1 MSPAQGE
8 ALDDVRWCVALAIL
22 SGRHGFIRFEEG
34 HHHSAF
40 HQAQDAASAGPSF
53 ATALPPDLTSTVHLS
68 PHTGGKVPRRL
79 VSPIMPPNPRR
90 RSHFPPQL
98 GSPSAPPAV
107 AHRGQV
113 VTAAHGSRDA
123 APAASPSS
131 AASDEPHGP
140 GPRENGEREAKGG
153 SQPSGRPALEA
164 EESKGSVASG
174 AGTQRGVL
182 KPSHRPSNSLA
193 SSVSSNPRRIA
204 DLGASSGAATPRV
217 LERHGTAESMSDLV
231 MNLMSNSRRGSDPGS
246 NHLASPAP
254 RRSAISLPSGG
265 HTRRATATTTSG
277 STRAEP
283 DQLLALL
290 AQVVA
295 SLFEG
300 GTVRVTGFKFSEMT
314 TREELRRVLENA
326 QLLKTRRATGAYATV
341 CATVPVRF
349 QCVHFLVLRGQP
361 SGCASPRVCGPELAP
376 CAVAHH

>member
-1 MSPAQGE
+1 
-8 ALDDVRWCVALAIL
+8 
-22 SGRHGFIRFEEG
+22 
-34 HHHSAF
+34 
-40 HQAQDAASAGPSF
+40 
-53 ATALPPDLTSTVHLS
+53 
-68 PHTGGKVPRRL
+68 
-79 VSPIMPPNPRR
+79 
-90 RSHFPPQL
+90 
-98 GSPSAPPAV
+98 
-107 AHRGQV
+107 
-113 VTAAHGSRDA
+113 
-123 APAASPSS
+123 
-131 AASDEPHGP
+131 
-140 GPRENGEREAKGG
+140 
-153 SQPSGRPALEA
+153 
-164 EESKGSVASG
+164 
-174 AGTQRGVL
+174 
-182 KPSHRPSNSLA
+182 
-193 SSVSSNPRRIA
+193 
-204 DLGASSGAATPRV
+204 
-217 LERHGTAESMSDLV
+217 MSDLV

-283 DQLLALL
+283 DQLLTLL